1 MRLPVKCFRMQALER
16 TVPALCHF
24 AIRVFFC
31 LAVCLAARAQ
41 TDLSGAGPLMTRSVS
56 GQFIVSAA
64 EQNSRL
70 FYRRDFAADTNFVRL
85 EPTLLAIAAERFKD
99 LLWQQL
105 GLKPGSPWSGKIYLT
120 LQPAHSPDDD
130 VTVASDYLLRSWNY
144 HVTLPDV
151 LARTRYGRTLSAVLL
166 LEIANRNNPAGDSS
180 AEIPSWLVAG
190 LAWQVLGEDAAK
202 IILTV
207 PSGALDRLPQ
217 NTVNEK
223 QRGLDPL
230 ASARRILQDYSA
242 LTFSQLSWP
251 TDEQLNGD
259 DDEVYL
265 ASAQLFVHELLKLPD
280 GPQKMLALLDR
291 LHGCQNWQT
300 AFFLAFS
307 HDFSCPVEVEKWWS
321 LRTLNFAAH
330 SASSQWT
337 PADSS
342 DRLAS
347 LLNVPVEVRSSSNSL
362 PAHAQIS
369 LQAAIREL
377 NPVARDNSLAAVLR
391 NLELAQFRLASP
403 FAALAAGYRDT
414 IADFLGELKKSR
426 VSLVDKSGSSQ
437 RRAMVGDTVRKLDAL
452 DLRRRNVVAHMNL
465 RFVPRDVH
473 SSLPWIRP
481 GGGQLD
487 SQ

>member
-1 MRLPVKCFRMQALER
+1 MRLPAKGFPIEALER
-16 TVPALCHF
+16 TVPTLSHF
-24 AIRVFFC
+24 AVRLFFC

-41 TDLSGAGPLMTRSVS
+41 TDLPADGPLTARSVS

-70 FYRRDFAADTNFVRL
+70 FYRRDFAANTNFVRL
-85 EPTLLAIAAERFKD
+85 EPALLAVAAERFKE

-105 GLKPGSPWSGKIYLT
+105 GLKPGSSWSGKIYLT
-120 LQPAHSPDDD
+120 LRPAHSPDDE
-130 VTVASDYLLRSWNY
+130 VTVASGYLLRSWNY
-144 HVTLPDV
+144 HVSLPDV

-166 LEIANRNNPAGDSS
+166 LEIANRNNLAGDPS

-190 LAWQVLGEDAAK
+190 LAWQVLDEDAAK
-202 IILTV
+202 IILTAQ
-207 PSGALDRLPQ
+207 SGALNSLPQ
-217 NTVNEK
+217 NTLNER

-230 ASARRILQDYSA
+230 ASARRTLQNYAA
-242 LTFSQLSWP
+242 LTFDQLSWP

-259 DDEVYL
+259 DDGVYL

-280 GPQKMLALLDR
+280 GPPKMLTLLDR

-300 AFFLAFS
+300 AFFFAF
-307 HDFSCPVEVEKWWS
+307 HDDFQRPVEVEKWWS
-321 LRTLNFAAH
+321 LRAIDFAAH

-342 DRLAS
+342 DRLAN
-347 LLNVPVEVRSSSNSL
+347 LLSVPVEVRVSSNSL

-369 LQAAIREL
+369 LQTAIREL
-377 NPVARDNSLAAVLR
+377 GQVPRDNSLAAVLR
-391 NLELAQFRLASP
+391 NIELAQFRLAPP

-414 IADFLGELKKSR
+414 IADFLGELKR
-426 VSLVDKSGSSQ
+426 PQVSPVDKIGSGQ
-437 RRAMVGDTVRKLDAL
+437 RRATVRDTLRKLDAL

-465 RFVPRDVH
+465 RFVPRNVH
-473 SSLPWIRP
+473 STLP
-481 GGGQLD
+481 
-487 SQ
+487 